1 MESCG
6 IVIQQEQALLVLVHI
21 KLYFLDECNL
31 LLLQEAPAQTVMLQ
45 FRVLEGLILAVGGWR
60 RWVRQQ
66 LSGRVRHLENAE
78 PAADLLVPGEW
89 PILPLVLLHHVL
101 GAVDNRLCLCFLD
114 NRTCNALRSW
124 RQQLQGVRLLVL
136 HGQAAQCTRRRHR
149 RWKRRLKGR

>member
-1 MESCG
+1 MESCA

-31 LLLQEAPAQTVMLQ
+31 LLLQEAPAWTVMLQ

-60 RWVRQQ
+60 RWVRQP

-101 GAVDNRLCLCFLD
+101 GAVDIG
-114 NRTCNALRSW
+114 NACASLTTGLATRSGLGDSSCRVSGCW
-124 RQQLQGVRLLVL
+124 FYMV
-136 HGQAAQCTRRRHR
+136 RRHSAQGGGIGA
-149 RWKRRLKGR
+149 GRGC